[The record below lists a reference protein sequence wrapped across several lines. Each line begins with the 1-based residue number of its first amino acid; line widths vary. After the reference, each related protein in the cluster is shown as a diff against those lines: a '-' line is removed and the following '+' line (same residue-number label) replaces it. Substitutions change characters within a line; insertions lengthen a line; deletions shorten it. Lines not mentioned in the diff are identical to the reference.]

1 MPTPSRTSLEDIVA
15 SARRILET
23 GGLDDLTM
31 QRVAS
36 AVGVRAPSLYKHVR
50 SRNDLV
56 RLVTEDVAR
65 QLAEAIAAASSANPA
80 DDLPALASA
89 FRSFAHAHPRAYSLV
104 FGPLPDAWRPDLGSL
119 APANDAM
126 MRTAASL
133 AGRDRALEGARLVVA
148 WAHGFVS
155 MELAGAFRLGGNVD
169 EAFAFGV
176 ERLRVA
182 LTGASGGAS
191 SGAA

>member
-1 MPTPSRTSLEDIVA
+1 MPTPARTSAADIIT
-15 SARRILET
+15 SARRILEAD
-23 GGLDDLTM
+23 GLDAVTM

-36 AVGVRAPSLYKHVR
+36 AVGVRPPSLYKHVR

-65 QLAEAIAAASSANPA
+65 QLAEAITGASSENPA
-80 DDLPALASA
+80 ADLPALASA
-89 FRSFAHAHPRAYSLV
+89 FRSFAHANPRAYSLM
-104 FGPLPDAWRPDLGSL
+104 FGPLPDVWRPDLDSL
-119 APANDAM
+119 APANEAV
-126 MRTAASL
+126 MRTAGAL
-133 AGRDRALEGARLVVA
+133 AGTDRALEGARLIAA

-176 ERLRVA
+176 DRLAIA
-182 LTGASGGAS
+182 LATPLDDPSALGS
-191 SGAA
+191 